1 VREKQGLFAEIWRK
15 RKEKRHSWKFLME
28 SNRRKSLTVKFAK
41 ISIEPRMPL
50 VMSYRAVMIVV
61 CASQQSLFVLYLL
74 LLLRVLRLPLRL
86 CLSMSHLARRQWW
99 RWLCDSRYVCTIY
112 YCFLLLLRPAAPSLM
127 AAVAM
132 LIVMVMYVRACY
144 FLSLSLL
151 ELSEALARFLLFL
164 NMLFLH
170 DNNDTRMHTIK
181 TTCQS

>member
-1 VREKQGLFAEIWRK
+1 
-15 RKEKRHSWKFLME
+15 
-28 SNRRKSLTVKFAK
+28 
-41 ISIEPRMPL
+41 
-50 VMSYRAVMIVV
+50 
-61 CASQQSLFVLYLL
+61 
-74 LLLRVLRLPLRL
+74 
-86 CLSMSHLARRQWW
+86 
-99 RWLCDSRYVCTIY
+99 
-112 YCFLLLLRPAAPSLM
+112 M